1 MSEEFDFRKGDIVKQ
16 KNTSVLDIYGE
27 VIVADSYQRNHMIV
41 DFGKSRGQI
50 EVPKSRFEV
59 VFRRWKKCFM
69 WKFLENI

>member
-16 KNTSVLDIYGE
+16 KNTSVLDVYGE

-50 EVPKSRFEV
+50 EVPKSR
-59 VFRRWKKCFM
+59 
-69 WKFLENI
+69 I

>member
-16 KNTSVLDIYGE
+16 RNTSVLDIYGE

-50 EVPKSRFEV
+50 LYLGDEKSV
-59 VFRRWKKCFM
+59 LLAKLK
-69 WKFLENI
+69 

>member
-16 KNTSVLDIYGE
+16 EDTSVLDIYGE

-59 VFRRWKKCFM
+59 VFRK
-69 WKFLENI
+69 